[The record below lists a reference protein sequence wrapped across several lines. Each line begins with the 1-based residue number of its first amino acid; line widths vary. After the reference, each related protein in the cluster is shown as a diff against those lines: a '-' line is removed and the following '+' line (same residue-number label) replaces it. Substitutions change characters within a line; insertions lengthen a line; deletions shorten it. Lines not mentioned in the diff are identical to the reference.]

1 MRKLIALAAVAVFAL
16 TLSLGSI
23 GCAPKA
29 EETPAVETT
38 TTTTTTETTT
48 EPAPMDSTM
57 GTTADTTT
65 TTTTT
70 H

>member
-16 TLSLGSI
+16 TLSLGII

-29 EETPAVETT
+29 EETPVQETT

-48 EPAPMDSTM
+48 ETPI
-57 GTTADTTT
+57 DTTVTDT
-65 TTTTT
+65 TS
-70 H
+70 HM

>member
-16 TLSLGSI
+16 TLSLGTI

-29 EETPAVETT
+29 EEAPVQETT
-38 TTTTTTETTT
+38 TTTTTTETVT
-48 EPAPMDSTM
+48 ETPI
-57 GTTADTTT
+57 DTTMTDT
-65 TTTTT
+65 TST

>member
-16 TLSLGSI
+16 TLSLGTI

-29 EETPAVETT
+29 EETPATETT

-48 EPAPMDSTM
+48 EAPMDTTM

>member
-1 MRKLIALAAVAVFAL
+1 MRKLFALAAMAVLAL
-16 TLSLGSI
+16 TLSLGTI

-29 EETPAVETT
+29 EETPAETT

-48 EPAPMDSTM
+48 ETVPVDTTM
-57 GTTADTTT
+57 MADTTT
-65 TTTTT
+65 T

>member
-1 MRKLIALAAVAVFAL
+1 MRKLFALAAFAVFAL
-16 TLSLGSI
+16 TLSLGTI

-48 EPAPMDSTM
+48 EAVPMDSTAM
-57 GTTADTTT
+57 TDTTS
-65 TTTTT
+65 
-70 H
+70 HM

>member
-16 TLSLGSI
+16 SLSLGTI

-29 EETPAVETT
+29 EEAAVETT

-48 EPAPMDSTM
+48 ETVAP
-57 GTTADTTT
+57 DTTVTDT
-65 TTTTT
+65 TS
-70 H
+70 HM

>member
-16 TLSLGSI
+16 TLSLGTI

-29 EETPAVETT
+29 EEAAVETT

-48 EPAPMDSTM
+48 ETVDTTM
-57 GTTADTTT
+57 TDTTT
-65 TTTTT
+65 T

>member
-1 MRKLIALAAVAVFAL
+1 MRKLIALAAVTMFAL
-16 TLSLGSI
+16 TLSLGTM

-29 EETPAVETT
+29 EETPVQE

-48 EPAPMDSTM
+48 ETPID
-57 GTTADTTT
+57 TTVIDTTT
-65 TTTTT
+65 

>member
-16 TLSLGSI
+16 TLSLGTI

-48 EPAPMDSTM
+48 EAPMDSTM

>member
-16 TLSLGSI
+16 TLSLGTT

-48 EPAPMDSTM
+48 ETPVTMDSTM
-57 GTTADTTT
+57 ADTTT
-65 TTTTT
+65 TTT

>member
-16 TLSLGSI
+16 TLSLGTM

-29 EETPAVETT
+29 EETPAVETPAV
-38 TTTTTTETTT
+38 ETPAVET
-48 EPAPMDSTM
+48 PAAPMDTTM
-57 GTTADTTT
+57 GGMTDTTT
-65 TTTTT
+65 STT

>member
-16 TLSLGSI
+16 TLSLGTS

-29 EETPAVETT
+29 DEGSTETT

-48 EPAPMDSTM
+48 ETAPMDSM
-57 GTTADTTT
+57 GGMADTTS
-65 TTTTT
+65 
-70 H
+70 HM

>member
-1 MRKLIALAAVAVFAL
+1 MRKLIALAAVTMFAL

-23 GCAPKA
+23 GCAPKP
-29 EETPAVETT
+29 EEATETT

-48 EPAPMDSTM
+48 ETVPVD
-57 GTTADTTT
+57 TALTDTTQ
-65 TTTTT
+65 T

>member
-16 TLSLGSI
+16 TLSLGTI

-29 EETPAVETT
+29 EEAAETT

-48 EPAPMDSTM
+48 ETVPV
-57 GTTADTTT
+57 DTTMMDT
-65 TTTTT
+65 TST

>member
-16 TLSLGSI
+16 TLSLGTM

-29 EETPAVETT
+29 EETPVQETT
-38 TTTTTTETTT
+38 TTTTTTETVT
-48 EPAPMDSTM
+48 ETPI
-57 GTTADTTT
+57 DTTVTDT
-65 TTTTT
+65 TST

>member
-48 EPAPMDSTM
+48 EAPMDSTM